1 MTIRQLRLPEGAHPE
16 KRTRS
21 EILAAVRKLVEYH
34 SRGALGG
41 DRMPEDA
48 NPGLETST
56 KDNFHYFTLPMALN
70 YQRNSY
76 RLWEAALATYSDP
89 ATRFLFKPEE
99 VVGASEDDV
108 RAALCR
114 YGVALQPNRHTL
126 TWRTICATL
135 ARHYQGD
142 VRNLLSA
149 SGNDIALILEEVQ
162 VTRKRGFPY
171 LSGTK
176 IANYWLY
183 VILQYTS
190 AQLTNRCCL
199 TVAPDTHVIQAS
211 IRLGVVEDTGDP
223 NALRPVVAA
232 AWREILAGTDLCP
245 VDIHTPLWLWS
256 RRKFRPDVF
265 RTAP

>member
-1 MTIRQLRLPEGAHPE
+1 MTTQQLRLPEGAYPE

-21 EILAAVRKLVEYH
+21 EILAAVRRLIEYH
-34 SRGALGG
+34 NRGILGG

-48 NPGLETST
+48 NPGLDRSA

-76 RLWEAALATYSDP
+76 KLWEAALVTYRDP
-89 ATRFLFKPEE
+89 ETRFVFKPDQ
-99 VVGASEDDV
+99 VADASEGDV
-108 RAALCR
+108 RTALCK

-135 ARHYQGD
+135 TKHYQAD
-142 VRNLLSA
+142 VRNLLSTN
-149 SGNDIALILEEVQ
+149 GNDIALVLEEVQ
-162 VTRKRGFPY
+162 VRRKKEFPY
-171 LSGTK
+171 LSGEK

-190 AQLTNRCCL
+190 ASLTNRCCL

-211 IRLGVVEDTGDP
+211 IRLGVVEDTADQGT
-223 NALRPVVAA
+223 LRPLVAA
-232 AWREILAGTDLCP
+232 AWREILAGTELCP

-256 RRKFRPDVF
+256 RRRFKPDVF
-265 RTAP
+265 RTAC